1 MRKFKARIPFI
12 FLLILL
18 LPVSLHARNLQPIVS
33 TDWLEKNLVAPGL
46 VIVDIRKVEDY
57 RAGHIPGSINITYS
71 AWAISK
77 GGLDNEIPAD
87 DDLMDLLGSNGIG
100 SDSHVVIV
108 GQVNTATERVNR
120 TRVAWT
126 LIYAGLSDIA
136 ILDGGYSKWIEDKK
150 AVSTEVTKTKPKTY
164 KGTFN
169 RNVFANKEY
178 VLSRLGTNAI
188 IVDAREAD
196 YYSGKLKVAS
206 VDKAG
211 HLKGT
216 FNLPISLSF
225 NKNGT
230 FKDKVDLAATASAVV
245 GADPSKEI
253 IVYCNTGRESSNW
266 WFLLHEVLGYKNVRN
281 YDGSMQELSKDAN
294 APLEP

>member
-1 MRKFKARIPFI
+1 MRKYRARIPFI
-12 FLLILL
+12 LLWLL
-18 LPVSLHARNLQPIVS
+18 FIPVSLHARDLQPIVS
-33 TDWLEKNLVAPGL
+33 TDWLEKNLVNPGL

-57 RAGHIPGSINITYS
+57 RAGHIPGSINVIYG

-87 DDLMDLLGSNGIG
+87 DDLMDLLSSSGIG

-108 GQVNTATERVNR
+108 GQVNTSTDRVNR

-126 LIYAGLSDIA
+126 LIYAGVSNVA
-136 ILDGGYSKWIEDKK
+136 ILDGGYNKWIADKK
-150 AVSTEVTKTKPKTY
+150 AISAEATKAEPKLY

-178 VLSRLGTNAI
+178 VLSHLGSKTI
-188 IVDAREAD
+188 IVDAREPD

-211 HLKGT
+211 HIRGT
-216 FNLPISLSF
+216 FNLPISLTF
-225 NKNGT
+225 NTDGT
-230 FKDKVDLAATASAVV
+230 FKDKADLAAAASAVV
-245 GADPSKEI
+245 GVDPSKEI

-266 WFLLHEVLGYKNVRN
+266 WFLLHEVLGYKDVRN
-281 YDGSMQELSKDAN
+281 YDGSIQEWSKDAN
-294 APLEP
+294 APIEP